1 MSLEQRYN
9 QAAANT
15 YVGTV
20 RTRQAA
26 TAPTNQTL
34 VNFLDGQQKT
44 RVQDDFQ
51 TEFTRNASG
60 KYLSAGA
67 QPPELAPST
76 STNSDAGPK
85 TNTRWTNKSFKLAFD
100 GQGPTH
106 LINGFYTN
114 QFRPTYKDINGTQ
127 RQVHMYTPAV
137 NKRFEDAN
145 SAARARIASSP
156 SGAPTGF

>member
-26 TAPTNQTL
+26 NAPVNQTL
-34 VNFLDGQQKT
+34 VNFLDGQPKT
-44 RVQDDFQ
+44 RANSNAADEFQ
-51 TEFTRNASG
+51 TEFTRNAPG
-60 KYLSAGA
+60 THVAGGA
-67 QPPELAPST
+67 QGISRNPNQSY
-76 STNSDAGPK
+76 
-85 TNTRWTNKSFKLAFD
+85 TRWTNKSFKLAFD
-100 GQGPTH
+100 GQGPSQ
-106 LINGFYTN
+106 LANGFYTN
-114 QFRPTYKDINGTQ
+114 QFRPTYADINGTQ

-137 NKRFEDAN
+137 NKRFGDV
-145 SAARARIASSP
+145 STAARRRIASSP